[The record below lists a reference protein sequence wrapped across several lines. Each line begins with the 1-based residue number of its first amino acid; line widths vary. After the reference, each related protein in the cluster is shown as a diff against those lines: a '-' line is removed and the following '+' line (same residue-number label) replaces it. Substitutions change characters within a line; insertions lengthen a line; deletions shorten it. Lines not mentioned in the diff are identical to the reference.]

1 MQGATEKQRKTRRT
15 RKQSESLLNGAAAD
29 LIRMA
34 EEGGTEQ
41 NFFFVTT
48 FNRYKAQLG
57 MLERLQREIDA
68 GELLVEKEYVKGMKN
83 LVASPAVTEYNKT
96 STAANQTVQTLIKII
111 KTFAEGPV
119 MRGAAEGDDGCDL

>member
-1 MQGATEKQRKTRRT
+1 MATAKKNTRTKKQPENTLSK
-15 RKQSESLLNGAAAD
+15 AAAD

-34 EEGGTEQ
+34 EEGGVEQ

-48 FNRYKAQLG
+48 FNRYKVQLNT
-57 MLERLQREIDA
+57 LTKLQREIDN
-68 GELLVEKEYVKGMKN
+68 GELLVEKEYVKGRKN
-83 LVASPAVTEYNKT
+83 LVANPAVTEYNKT

-119 MRGAAEGDDGCDL
+119 MNGSVAGDDDCDL